1 MHVCMST
8 VHKAA
13 CSVSVLWCVRKCWF
27 ETAFTKLDVEDIKEK
42 GTLLAHFLQSWH
54 LQDHLRMECSCP
66 ALSTMVK
73 TVSLAVCFFSSLSI
87 RKVWLFPQAVGCIF
101 GCGQEDPKRERGCFL
116 AYAQLSSLKEL

>member
-13 CSVSVLWCVRKCWF
+13 RSVSVLWCVRKCWF

-73 TVSLAVCFFSSLSI
+73 TVFSGCLFLQQFEYPKGLVVSSGCWVHLWVWAGRSKARKRLLSCL
-87 RKVWLFPQAVGCIF
+87 RTA
-101 GCGQEDPKRERGCFL
+101 FL
-116 AYAQLSSLKEL
+116 LKEL